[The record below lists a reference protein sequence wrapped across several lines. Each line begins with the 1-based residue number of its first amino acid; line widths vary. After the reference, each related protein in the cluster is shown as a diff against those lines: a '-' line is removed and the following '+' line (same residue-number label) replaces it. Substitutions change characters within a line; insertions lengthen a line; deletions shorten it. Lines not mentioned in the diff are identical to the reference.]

1 MSALVE
7 IHHPHMPPNQGNTTG
22 FQRGHPRYGGRQKG
36 TRNKLGGDV
45 RQEILDGISDVGFI
59 GKDKDGNPIAGEG
72 GIRGV
77 VRWLGLHEP
86 KTAAALLARIM
97 PYYTSAP
104 APPEIMTCSEIE
116 AQLKEL
122 GLPLGLI
129 EYFQKAPVQLDPG
142 EDPDPWGVQ
151 AEKEAANANAPAAE

>member
-1 MSALVE
+1 L
-7 IHHPHMPPNQGNTTG
+7 P
-22 FQRGHPRYGGRQKG
+22 
-36 TRNKLGGDV
+36 
-45 RQEILDGISDVGFI
+45 
-59 GKDKDGNPIAGEG
+59 
-72 GIRGV
+72 
-77 VRWLGLHEP
+77 EP

-97 PYYTSAP
+97 PYYISAP
-104 APPEIMTCSEIE
+104 APPEIMTRSEIE

-122 GLPLGLI
+122 WSPLGLI